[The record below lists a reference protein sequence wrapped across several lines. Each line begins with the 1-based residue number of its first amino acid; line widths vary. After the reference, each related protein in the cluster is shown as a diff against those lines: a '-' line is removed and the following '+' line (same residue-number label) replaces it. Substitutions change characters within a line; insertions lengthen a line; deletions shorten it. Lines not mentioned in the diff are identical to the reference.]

1 MPIYEYSCEECGHE
15 MEAMQKISD
24 EALTECP
31 ACGKPALKKMLS
43 APGFRLK
50 GGGWYETDFK
60 GGKKKN
66 KNLVETKKSKSKKK
80 KKKKKLYGDGG
91 ARSDGDGSG
100 SAEFVWSDKTV

>member
-1 MPIYEYSCEECGHE
+1 MPIYEYCCEECGHE

-24 EALTECP
+24 SALTECP

-60 GGKKKN
+60 GGNTKN
-66 KNLVETKKSKSKKK
+66 VAE
-80 KKKKKLYGDGG
+80 
-91 ARSDGDGSG
+91 SG
-100 SAEFVWSDKTV
+100 SAESSKPATGHSCGGKCACN

>member
-24 EALTECP
+24 KVLTECP

-50 GGGWYETDFK
+50 GGG
-60 GGKKKN
+60 
-66 KNLVETKKSKSKKK
+66 
-80 KKKKKLYGDGG
+80 
-91 ARSDGDGSG
+91 
-100 SAEFVWSDKTV
+100 